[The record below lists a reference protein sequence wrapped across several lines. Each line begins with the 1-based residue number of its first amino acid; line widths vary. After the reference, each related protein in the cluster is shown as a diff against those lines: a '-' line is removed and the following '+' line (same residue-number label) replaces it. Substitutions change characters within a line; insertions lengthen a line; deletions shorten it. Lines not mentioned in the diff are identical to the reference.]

1 MTTQKTSTT
10 TTPLPGQRAA
20 GDGPP
25 AQRSPDAGRRLRP
38 LGHEVRAISA
48 GALVEQA
55 KGVLIFRYSTD
66 ADTALSILELWAD
79 EGGVDLPALA
89 FALVHDICQG
99 GPGTS
104 RSDPGLV
111 RWLEDR
117 LRHDRP
123 HVTLGVVSEAIPVVV
138 GVDHS
143 YSALDALVAGA
154 RDAARLGVPLEIH
167 YDLDKSPLSRAQLMQ
182 RVDLAVE
189 LARAIEPGV
198 VIRLASP

>member
-1 MTTQKTSTT
+1 MTTEK
-10 TTPLPGQRAA
+10 TTPTTAVPGQRRDDDPLVA
-20 GDGPP
+20 GMR
-25 AQRSPDAGRRLRP
+25 A
-38 LGHEVRAISA
+38 LGHEVRSMSA

-55 KGVLIFRYSTD
+55 KGVLIFRYSIN

-79 EGGVDLPALA
+79 QAGVELPVLAL
-89 FALVHDICQG
+89 ALVHDICQG
-99 GPGTS
+99 GDAGH
-104 RSDPGLV
+104 SDPALV

-123 HVTLGVVSEAIPVVV
+123 HVTLEVVSESIPVVV
-138 GVDHS
+138 GVDRS
-143 YSALDALVAGA
+143 YSALDALVAGT

-167 YDLDKSPLSRAQLMQ
+167 YDLDQSPLSRAQLMQ

-189 LARAIEPGV
+189 LARAVEPGV